1 MVETTESSL
10 GWLFRL
16 MLYSFATALC
26 LDCRMRT
33 WISWV
38 PCCMGEVVSLATP
51 LGNRTDGCQNACVRL
66 YILIQYHVSCR
77 YDCGFGIALECSVLT
92 RACIGSPTSSN
103 CKVHLHWLSFSW
115 CRSFSATSNVHC
127 EILHH
132 SRIMVGKY
140 ACNRLHTAAFFC
152 CLLVSLLVVSRC
164 FWEWCLAIV
173 GSRSPLNWGLL
184 VPTFTWS
191 LRSATCCPS
200 WVSLTRQSNVQ
211 MMYIH

>member
-1 MVETTESSL
+1 MVETTESSW

-51 LGNRTDGCQNACVRL
+51 LWNRTDSCPNACVRL

-77 YDCGFGIALECSVLT
+77 YDCGFGIALECSVLS

-132 SRIMVGKY
+132 RIMVGKY
-140 ACNRLHTAAFFC
+140 ACTLLSFAACLCLCLWFLDVSGNGVSQLLAAEVLWTEDFL
-152 CLLVSLLVVSRC
+152 CLLSR
-164 FWEWCLAIV
+164 
-173 GSRSPLNWGLL
+173 GL
-184 VPTFTWS
+184 
-191 LRSATCCPS
+191 CD
-200 WVSLTRQSNVQ
+200 Q
-211 MMYIH
+211 